1 MFGFRDPRGAES
13 AERQGAQLAT
23 LGPAGQERMGGPEGE
38 AACLRL
44 PESQPRRPPRV
55 LHESQ
60 PQRPPRPCCPSPD
73 HPLPPA
79 LGTLVLCRPASIH
92 LPGQAPPLYLGT
104 RQRQVVPE
112 KLRPEPWALSSLTA
126 GILLW
131 PLAQGVS
138 GQPCGCVRGS
148 LCRTR
153 LGGQPWMELTPQP
166 CVPYPSAGS
175 RGPVGRRPPS

>member
-23 LGPAGQERMGGPEGE
+23 LGPAGQERMGGPGGE
-38 AACLRL
+38 APCPRL
-44 PESQPRRPPRV
+44 PESQPGRPPRV
-55 LHESQ
+55 PHESQ
-60 PQRPPRPCCPSPD
+60 PQRPPRPCCPGPD

-79 LGTLVLCRPASIH
+79 LRTLVLCRLASIH

-104 RQRQVVPE
+104 RQRQVMPE

-126 GILLW
+126 GILLR

-138 GQPCGCVRGS
+138 GQPC
-148 LCRTR
+148 RTQ

-166 CVPYPSAGS
+166 CVPT
-175 RGPVGRRPPS
+175 PVRAPGRLWGGDPLLRTGV